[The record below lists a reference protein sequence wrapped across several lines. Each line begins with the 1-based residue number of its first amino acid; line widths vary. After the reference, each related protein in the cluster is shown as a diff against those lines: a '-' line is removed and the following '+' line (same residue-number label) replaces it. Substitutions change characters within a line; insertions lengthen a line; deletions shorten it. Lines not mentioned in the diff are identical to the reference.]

1 MKNLQSRREF
11 FKSAAKAALPVIG
24 AAILASVPI
33 VQVHADSCKECTNS
47 CRGTCA
53 ECFAGCTSNCGYN
66 CSGNC
71 KQSCGDSCKK
81 QTAAW

>member
-1 MKNLQSRREF
+1 MKDLQSRREF

-24 AAILASVPI
+24 AMVVANFPLVEA
-33 VQVHADSCKECTNS
+33 HADSCKECTNS
-47 CRGTCA
+47 CTGTCA

-71 KQSCGDSCKK
+71 KQSCGESCKK
-81 QTAAW
+81 NTAQW